1 MRRQAATWLTDS
13 LPDGCELAT
22 GWEMH
27 MRAVLGF
34 YLVAKLFRVGLYAL
48 YGLVLPRSVDTY
60 SERC

>member
-1 MRRQAATWLTDS
+1 MRRRAAAWLTDS

-48 YGLVLPRSVDTY
+48 YGLVLPRFVSRFSD
-60 SERC
+60 